1 MDEQQNSGNAYLV
14 SQVMTAAP
22 QKLHLMLIEGAMRFV
37 CRAKVL
43 LGQDKNEEA
52 GESLLRGQQVI
63 GELLAAV
70 RVSDNELSRQA
81 TSVYLFLFRTLTEA
95 HLSQD
100 TQKIQEVLRVLEIE
114 RETWKMVCEK
124 LNSESGENPSRV
136 NGGRDMSGSTGE
148 SGFSLEA

>member
-1 MDEQQNSGNAYLV
+1 MDEQQNSANAYLV
-14 SQVMTAAP
+14 SQVMTSAP

-37 CRAKVL
+37 YQAKVL
-43 LGQDKNEEA
+43 LRQDKNEEA

-70 RVSDNELSRQA
+70 RVSDTELSRQA

-95 HLSQD
+95 HLSRD

-124 LNSESGENPSRV
+124 LKSEGGENMSPA
-136 NGGRDMSGSTGE
+136 NGVQECTGGTGE